1 MGGVTGGESKNIGA
15 WGDESMRLTKV
26 QSPMYLL
33 GAALADEVTAVQA
46 REAMLGIHKKG
57 PKLHWRDLDPRAKT
71 LSVEAV
77 ASLSLDHIVVIASPL
92 DPRRQERARAKCI
105 ERLCWEVEEL
115 GGTSVT
121 FEARTQSLN
130 QRDRQLIPKLRGK
143 GALPVGL
150 RVDWLR
156 GSEDPMLWIADQV
169 LGAIGDAEA
178 GEPRYFKTILDD
190 VKISRINL

>member
-1 MGGVTGGESKNIGA
+1 MGGPAGGEAKNIGA

-26 QSPMYLL
+26 PTPMYML
-33 GAALADEVTAVQA
+33 GAALADEATAA
-46 REAMLGIHKKG
+46 RARDAMLGIHKKG
-57 PKLHWRDLDPRAKT
+57 PKLHWRDLEPRAKM

-77 ASLSLDHIVVIASPL
+77 ASLSLDHIVVVASPL
-92 DPRRQERARAKCI
+92 DPRKQERARAKCI
-105 ERLCWEVEEL
+105 ERLCWEVEDL

-130 QRDRQLIPKLRGK
+130 QRDRLLIPKLRGK

-150 RVDWLR
+150 RVDWMR

-178 GEPRYFKTILDD
+178 GEPRYFKTILED
-190 VKISRINL
+190 VMISRIDL

>member
-1 MGGVTGGESKNIGA
+1 
-15 WGDESMRLTKV
+15 MRLTKV
-26 QSPMYLL
+26 PSPMYLL

-105 ERLCWEVEEL
+105 ERLCWEVEDL